1 MASICTKQRS
11 VVKILREFI
20 FMTAVVPRIRP
31 IIAAVNVTGLH
42 LSSELTVLLDVLA
55 NKKLS

>member
-1 MASICTKQRS
+1 
-11 VVKILREFI
+11 
-20 FMTAVVPRIRP
+20 MTAVVPMIRP

>member
-42 LSSELTVLLDVLA
+42 LYSELTDSVIRCT
-55 NKKLS
+55 SQ